1 MIMRVGVVGAGMS
14 GLTVTRALVERD
26 VDVQTFEARDRP
38 GGIVWSQTVD
48 GHVLELGP
56 QRLRATPGLE
66 SLIDDLGLREQL
78 RVGDDDQPLYI
89 YRDGALYTAPLSLRE
104 AVTTDLLSLRG
115 KLRVLA
121 EPVTGGMRPGDTV
134 EAFLTRKFGTE
145 AATRCF
151 GPLYSGLYGTD
162 PQEMLVEY
170 SLGRALE
177 NAGIDGSILLWAA
190 KKLLQGRSPPPIY
203 TFDDGLGTLS
213 RRLYEAYDDH
223 IALNESV
230 ETIHTQADGFELVTS
245 DRRRY
250 VDEVV
255 LTTPAGAT
263 AELVADLDDA
273 LATTLRRF
281 RYNPIAMVFLESAY
295 DRPGIGTLLP
305 SEADANI
312 SGLTWNASFLNR
324 DGVFTAYIDPTTY
337 PEVCSADDD
346 TLGAVAASAFE
357 QITGA
362 SATPIDVHRWNPGM
376 PAYDRSWRA
385 MEDLS
390 TPDGIHLC
398 ANYVGRPG
406 LPGRLRR
413 GRALAERLAG

>member
-1 MIMRVGVVGAGMS
+1 MRVGVVGAGMS
-14 GLTVTRALVERD
+14 GLTVTRALAERD

-48 GHVLELGP
+48 DHVLELGP

-66 SLIDDLGLREQL
+66 SLIDDLELREQL
-78 RVGDDDQPLYI
+78 RVGDDNQPLYI
-89 YRDGALYTAPLSLRE
+89 YRDGELYTAPLSLRE

-134 EAFLTRKFGTE
+134 EAFLTRKFGAE

-213 RRLYEAYDDH
+213 RRLYQAYDDQ
-223 IALNESV
+223 IALNEPV
-230 ETIHTQADGFELVTS
+230 ETIRTHAEGFELVTS

-263 AELVADLDDA
+263 ADLVADLDAA

-305 SEADANI
+305 SDADANV

-324 DGVFTAYIDPTTY
+324 DGVFTAYLDPTTY
-337 PEVCSADDD
+337 PDVCSADDD

>member
-1 MIMRVGVVGAGMS
+1 MRVGVVGAGMS
-14 GLTVTRALVERD
+14 GLTVTRALAERD

-89 YRDGALYTAPLSLRE
+89 YRDGGLYTAPLSLRE

-203 TFDDGLGTLS
+203 TFEEGLGTLS
-213 RRLYEAYDDH
+213 RRLYDAHSDR
-223 IALNESV
+223 IALDEPV
-230 ETIHTQADGFELVTS
+230 ETIRTQADGFELVTS

-255 LTTPAGAT
+255 LTTPAGTT
-263 AELVADLDDA
+263 ADLVADLDDT

-281 RYNPIAMVFLESAY
+281 RYNPIAMVFLESPY

-305 SEADANI
+305 SDADANI
-312 SGLTWNASFLNR
+312 SGLTWNASFLDRN
-324 DGVFTAYIDPTTY
+324 GVFTAYIDPTTY

-357 QITGA
+357 RITGA
-362 SATPIDVHRWNPGM
+362 PATPIDVHRWDPGM

>member
-1 MIMRVGVVGAGMS
+1 MRVGVVGAGMS
-14 GLTVTRALVERD
+14 GLTVTRALAERD

-56 QRLRATPGLE
+56 QRLRATPGIE
-66 SLIDDLGLREQL
+66 SLIDALGLRDQL
-78 RVGDDDQPLYI
+78 RIGDDDQPLYI
-89 YRDGALYTAPLSLRE
+89 YRDGALHTAPLSLRE
-104 AVTTDLLSLRG
+104 AVSTDLLSLRG

-121 EPVTGGMRPGDTV
+121 EPVTGEGPPGETV
-134 EAFLTRKFGTE
+134 EAFLTRKFGAE

-190 KKLLQGRSPPPIY
+190 KKLLQGRSPPPVY
-203 TFDDGLGTLS
+203 TFDDGLGALS
-213 RRLYEAYDDH
+213 QGLYEAHADR
-223 IALNESV
+223 IALGEPV
-230 ETIHTQADGFELVTS
+230 ETIRDTADGFGVVTP
-245 DRRRY
+245 DRECH
-250 VDEVV
+250 VDELV

-263 AELVADLDDA
+263 ADLVADMDET
-273 LATTLRRF
+273 LASTLRRF
-281 RYNPIAMVFLESAY
+281 RYNPIAMVFLESAF
-295 DRPGIGTLLP
+295 DRPGIGTLL
-305 SEADANI
+305 SSDTDARI
-312 SGLTWNASFLNR
+312 SGLTWNASFLGR
-324 DGVFTAYIDPTTY
+324 DGVFTAYLDPTTY
-337 PEVCSADDD
+337 PAVLSADDD
-346 TLGAVAASAFE
+346 TIGAVAASAFE
-357 QITGA
+357 RITGA
-362 SATPIDVHRWNPGM
+362 PASPIDVHRWDPGM

-390 TPDGIHLC
+390 TPDGLHLC

-413 GRALAERLAG
+413 GRALADRLAE